1 MTPALDITPFQDVAV
16 LVLTLIP
23 ERIMARPMAVS
34 TGVMIMGRPQMTM
47 VAVGSADE
55 IIVIILRI
63 YTTVSRGRE
72 GNYNNIKYSDISS

>member
-1 MTPALDITPFQDVAV
+1 MTRTLDIRPFQDVAV

-47 VAVGSADE
+47 VAS
-55 IIVIILRI
+55 
-63 YTTVSRGRE
+63 T
-72 GNYNNIKYSDISS
+72 